1 MTVRRLALL
10 LFLALAVPSAAM
22 AQPAPTQEKP
32 EKRAAREF
40 KEGQKAYE
48 AGDYRRAAAAFE
60 LAYAAKP
67 HHDALWNAARSWQ
80 KAGDDLKAANL
91 LERYL
96 KEAPVD
102 APDRDSANTM
112 LNDVGKRVA
121 RLQLQIL
128 NVTNA
133 RLDGEPVVPVTM
145 YLAPGE
151 HMVTGNDLD
160 NNPVRKV
167 FTVKPGELVSVTLA
181 PPVVEKP
188 PPPAPT
194 PTAPERNGK
203 LSPWFV
209 AGGGVLV
216 AGGTALTIVFGLDTL
231 KKRDAF
237 LASETQDNLDAGN
250 SSQTRTNVALGV
262 TIGLAAITGAVAAFL
277 VDWKGDTKTGA
288 RSPWRVGLGSIAREL
303 P

>member
-10 LFLALAVPSAAM
+10 LLLALAVPGVAS
-22 AQPAPTQEKP
+22 AQPQEKP
-32 EKRAAREF
+32 ERRAAREF
-40 KEGQKAYE
+40 REGQKAYD

-67 HHDALWNAARSWQ
+67 HYDSLWNAARSWQ

-112 LNDVGKRVA
+112 LNDLAKRVA
-121 RLQLQIL
+121 RLQLQLL
-128 NVTNA
+128 NVRNA
-133 RLDGEPVVPVTM
+133 RLDGEPVVPVTT

-151 HMVTGNDLD
+151 HVVSGDDLD
-160 NNPVRKV
+160 GKPVRKV
-167 FTVKPGELVSVTLA
+167 FTVKAGELVSVTLA
-181 PPVVEKP
+181 PPVAEPAPSP
-188 PPPAPT
+188 PPTRHEETSA
-194 PTAPERNGK
+194 GV

-209 AGGGVLV
+209 AGGGALV
-216 AGGTALTIVFGLDTL
+216 AGGAALTVVFGLDTL

-237 LASETQDNLDAGN
+237 LADQTQDNLDSGN
-250 SSQTRTNVALGV
+250 ASQTRTNVALGA
-262 TIGLAAITGAVAAFL
+262 TIGLAAITGVIAVFF
-277 VDWKGDTKTGA
+277 VDWKGGNRTGAA
-288 RSPWRVGLGSIAREL
+288 RSPWRIGLGTIGREL